1 MLFSRSIR
9 RQSAETTFD
18 PFVHA
23 SSLVTGPLWVLVRP
37 GTKVYLREIETWPSH
52 YRGRFT
58 IPLCLKVCL
67 YCMCVCVCLYSGK
80 KDKSKMDD
88 Y

>member
-1 MLFSRSIR
+1 MSGAAARIFRPVVASWNWLRMAWATQPVLFVSGAMAI
-9 RQSAETTFD
+9 A
-18 PFVHA
+18 
-23 SSLVTGPLWVLVRP
+23 GPLWVLVRP

-52 YRGRFT
+52 YRG
-58 IPLCLKVCL
+58 
-67 YCMCVCVCLYSGK
+67 K